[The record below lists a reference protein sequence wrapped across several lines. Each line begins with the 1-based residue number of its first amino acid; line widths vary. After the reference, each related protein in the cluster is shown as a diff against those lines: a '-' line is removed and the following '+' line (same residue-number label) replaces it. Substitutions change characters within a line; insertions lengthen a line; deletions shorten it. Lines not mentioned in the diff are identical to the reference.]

1 MIKALLAG
9 PYPYIGQ
16 KITGGAS
23 AVVFNLH
30 HGFYKYGNKVSIKVL
45 SGTPEAK
52 EDYEIHENIIY
63 IKKPKKAIGST
74 FLSMYPFRI
83 KSQIRKI
90 EFDVINAHSLDFAY
104 YGITEKKADN
114 LVFTLHGVTWE
125 EKKYLSKWSQIGW
138 DILYVKRLK
147 KALDNLKYLIA
158 INPYVRDVVKGKTK
172 ATIFD
177 IPNPVP
183 EPLFELPTNITKEN
197 RMFYIGIIGKRKNLF
212 NLIKALP
219 HVRKEV
225 KDFKLVVAG
234 KVRDKAYFE
243 QIQKYIIKYELSNNV
258 EFLGTIDEEKKYEE
272 FSKMSFLIL
281 PSFQETAPMVI
292 SEAFAA
298 GKPVIA
304 SNVGGTQYMTGDNE
318 RGLLIDPFDEMDI
331 AEKILYFLE
340 NPDEAKKMGRKAKR
354 YAEIEHSLKNVI
366 KRYEVAYEEISN
378 QT

>member
-1 MIKALLAG
+1 MIKAVLAG

-16 KITGGAS
+16 EITGGAS
-23 AVVFNLH
+23 AVVFNLYQ
-30 HGFYKYGNKVSIKVL
+30 GFRKYGDKVSIKVL

-52 EDYEIHENIIY
+52 QDYETYDDIVY

-74 FLSMYPFRI
+74 FLSRYPFRV
-83 KSQIRKI
+83 KTQIQRMD
-90 EFDVINAHSLDFAY
+90 FDVINAHSLDFAY
-104 YGITEKKADN
+104 YAITQKKVDK

-125 EKKYLSKWSQIGW
+125 EKKYLPKWSQIGW

-147 KALDNLKYLIA
+147 RVLNELKYLVA
-158 INPYVRDVVKGKTK
+158 INPYVREVVNGKTN

-183 EPLFELPTNITKEN
+183 EEFFKIPTDMTEEN
-197 RMFYIGIIGKRKNLF
+197 RMFYIGVIGKRKNLF
-212 NLIKALP
+212 TLIKALP
-219 HVRKEV
+219 YVRKEV
-225 KDFKLVVAG
+225 KDFKLVIAG
-234 KVRDKAYFE
+234 KVRDKTYFQ
-243 QIQKYIIKYELSNNV
+243 QIQNHITKHGLSENV
-258 EFLGTIDEEKKYEE
+258 EFLGTISEERKYEE

-304 SNVGGTQYMTGDNE
+304 SNVGGAQYMTGDNE
-318 RGLLIDPFDEMDI
+318 RGLLIDPFNEMDI

-340 NPDEAKKMGRKAKR
+340 NPDEVKKMGRKAKR
-354 YAEIEHSLKNVI
+354 YAEMEHSLKNVI